1 MSRIGFIGVGT
12 MGSPIAER
20 LLQAGHGVA
29 VFDRSETAMHAI
41 VKKGAVACDRV
52 QAVAG
57 RSELVFLSLPG
68 PPEVFDAV
76 AGPQGLLIA
85 DSPPRW
91 IVDLSTN
98 SPVTVRDLWQRCR
111 ERGIAFI
118 DAPVSGGRPK
128 AEAGE
133 LSVLVGAS
141 DDEFN
146 AITPYLHA
154 FGTDV
159 IHVGPSGAGAIAKLV
174 NNQLFL
180 GASVLL
186 QEAYLLGAAAG
197 LPPDQLHRIIR
208 ASSAAPYAALAPLL
222 LSRRF
227 NLPLFRL
234 DIAAKDMALAVD
246 EAHSVGVR
254 MPTTEAAARLYHD
267 ATAAGFGGDVFFA
280 TLKQLEAGS
289 GTTLPALSVK

>member
-1 MSRIGFIGVGT
+1 MSQLGFIGVGT
-12 MGSPIAER
+12 MGAPMAEH
-20 LLQAGHGVA
+20 LLRAGHEVA
-29 VFDRSETAMHAI
+29 VFDRSEAAMHAL
-41 VKKGAVACDRV
+41 VENGAVACEGV
-52 QAVAG
+52 QGVAG

-68 PPEVFDAV
+68 PPDVFDAV
-76 AGPQGLLIA
+76 AGPQGLLSA
-85 DSPPRW
+85 DSLPTW

-98 SPVTVRDLWQRCR
+98 SPATVRDLWQRCR
-111 ERGIAFI
+111 EREISFI
-118 DAPVSGGRPK
+118 DAPVSGGRAK
-128 AEAGE
+128 AETGE

-141 DDEFN
+141 DDEFT
-146 AITPYLHA
+146 AIMPYLDS
-154 FGTDV
+154 FGKDV

-197 LPPDQLHRIIR
+197 LPPDQLHRIIT

-234 DIAAKDMALAVD
+234 DIAAKDMELAVD
-246 EAHSVGVR
+246 EARSVGVS
-254 MPTTEAAARLYHD
+254 MPATEAAARVYHD
-267 ATAAGFGGDVFFA
+267 AAAAGFGGDVFFA
-280 TLKQLEAGS
+280 TLKQLEARS